1 MTEVS
6 GAAFVGVVPPLAQ
19 ALTQR
24 GYTTLTPVQQT
35 VLEPQYAEADL
46 LVSAQTGSG
55 KTVAFGL
62 NIAPTLLQGSDGFEP
77 QRKGGWMP
85 PLALAI
91 APTRELA
98 LQVCRE
104 LEWLYESTNAR
115 VVSCVGGMDMRT
127 ERQALNA
134 GAHIVVGTPGR
145 LRDHIERGAL
155 DISGLRA
162 VVLDE
167 ADEMLDLGFRED
179 LEFILD
185 AAAPERRTLMF
196 SATVSKPI
204 AQLAKRFQKD
214 AIRIT
219 TAAETKQH
227 SDIEYRALM
236 VAPNERE
243 NAIIN
248 VLRFHDAK
256 SAIVFC
262 GTRMAVTHLTARLS
276 NRDFG
281 VVALSG
287 ELSQNE
293 RTHALQAMRDGRARI
308 CVATDVAA
316 RGIDLPGLE
325 LVVHADL
332 PTNSEALLHR
342 SGRTGR
348 AGNKGICALLVPHN
362 RRRGIQRLLAEANI
376 EAKWAQPPS
385 AAEIQAAD
393 RKRILNDENL
403 TAEPTEAEAAFAAE
417 LLAKHG
423 AEKVAAAF
431 LRLHQGRQ
439 PAPEELLDV
448 GSEPPSAFGGRDG
461 GDRPRKGRD
470 DFSGNG
476 VWFKVT
482 AGHKQNAEPR
492 WLLPLICRVGHVT
505 RKDVGSIKI
514 FHTES
519 QFEISAAV
527 AQRFADQIAR
537 EGTGEKQIT
546 ITRLDGPPGATQ
558 DSGGGDADQGGK
570 KPWTGKKAVG
580 YGERKNSTFGEK
592 KEWAGKKPGF
602 GKKEFGGKPGEKKD
616 FGGKKPWDGNTSRPY
631 KSDFKKPVAE
641 GGAAPAGSGKPAW
654 KKKPDRNKS

>member
-1 MTEVS
+1 MSDLS
-6 GAAFVGVVPPLAQ
+6 GAAFAGAVPPLAA
-19 ALTQR
+19 ALSAR
-24 GYTTLTPVQQT
+24 GYTTLTPVQEA
-35 VLEPQYAEADL
+35 VLAPEHAEADL

-62 NIAPTLLQGSDGFEP
+62 NIAPTLLQGSEGFEP
-77 QRKGGWMP
+77 FRAGGWAP
-85 PLALAI
+85 PLALII

-104 LEWLYESTNAR
+104 LAWLYEKTNAR

-145 LRDHIERGAL
+145 LKDHIERGAL
-155 DISGLRA
+155 DIGALRA

-185 AAAPERRTLMF
+185 ASPSERRTLLF
-196 SATVSKPI
+196 SATVAKPI

-214 AIRIT
+214 AVRIAT
-219 TAAETKQH
+219 TSTTERHA
-227 SDIEYRALM
+227 DIAYRALT

-276 NRDFG
+276 NRGFT

-293 RTHALQAMRDGRARI
+293 RTHALQAMRDGRAQV

-325 LVVHADL
+325 LVIHADL
-332 PTNSEALLHR
+332 PTNGETLLHR

-348 AGNKGICALLVPHN
+348 AGNKGLCVLLVPHN
-362 RRRGIQRLLAEANI
+362 RKRGMHRLLGEHHIDAT
-376 EAKWAQPPS
+376 WGQPPS
-385 AAEIQAAD
+385 ATEIQAAD
-393 RKRILNDENL
+393 RKRILNDETLQGDL
-403 TAEPTEAEAAFAAE
+403 TDEEKAFATK
-417 LLAKHG
+417 LLEQHG
-423 AEKVAAAF
+423 AERVAVAF
-431 LRLHQGRQ
+431 LRLQQKNR

-448 GSEPPSAFGGRDG
+448 AAENDRGPQQSNYGKKAPRDG
-461 GDRPRKGRD
+461 FASEGKG
-470 DFSGNG
+470 G
-476 VWFKVT
+476 VWFKIN

-505 RKDVGSIKI
+505 RNDVGSIKI

-519 QFEISAAV
+519 QFEITAAV
-527 AQRFADQIAR
+527 AERFIQTVER
-537 EGTGEKQIT
+537 EGTGEKKIS
-546 ITRLDGPPGATQ
+546 ITRADGPPPESAAPQ
-558 DSGGGDADQGGK
+558 RE
-570 KPWTGKKAVG
+570 KKAWIPEHEFRAQRAAG
-580 YGERKNSTFGEK
+580 
-592 KEWAGKKPGF
+592 AGKP
-602 GKKEFGGKPGEKKD
+602 
-616 FGGKKPWDGNTSRPY
+616 
-631 KSDFKKPVAE
+631 
-641 GGAAPAGSGKPAW
+641 SGKPAW
-654 KKKPDRNKS
+654 KKKERREGGEFQPDRAPDTNKAGWSKPQKKRP

>member
-1 MTEVS
+1 MTESV
-6 GAAFVGVVPPLAQ
+6 GAAFAGAVSPLAA
-19 ALTQR
+19 ALTAR
-24 GYTTLTPVQQT
+24 GYTTLTPVQAA
-35 VLEPQYAEADL
+35 VLAPEHAEADL

-62 NIAPTLLQGSDGFEP
+62 NIAPTLLQGSEGFEP
-77 QRKGGWMP
+77 FRAGGWAP
-85 PLALAI
+85 PLALII

-104 LEWLYESTNAR
+104 LAWLYEKTNAR

-145 LRDHIERGAL
+145 LKDHIERGAL
-155 DISGLRA
+155 DIGALRA

-185 AAAPERRTLMF
+185 ASPSERRTLLF
-196 SATVSKPI
+196 SATVAKPI
-204 AQLAKRFQKD
+204 AQLAKQFQKD
-214 AIRIT
+214 AIRIAT
-219 TAAETKQH
+219 TSTTERHA
-227 SDIEYRALM
+227 DIAYRALT

-276 NRDFG
+276 NRGFT

-293 RTHALQAMRDGRARI
+293 RTHALQAMRDGRAQV

-332 PTNSEALLHR
+332 PTNSETLLHR

-348 AGNKGICALLVPHN
+348 AGNKGLCVLLVPHN
-362 RRRGIQRLLAEANI
+362 RRRGMQRLLAERNI
-376 EAKWAQPPS
+376 DATWGQPPS
-385 AAEIQAAD
+385 ATEIQAAD
-393 RKRILNDENL
+393 RKRILNDETLQGEL
-403 TAEPTEAEAAFAAE
+403 TDEEKAFATK
-417 LLAKHG
+417 LLEQHG
-423 AEKVAAAF
+423 AERVAAAF
-431 LRLHQGRQ
+431 LRLQQKNR

-448 GSEPPSAFGGRDG
+448 AVENDRGPQQSNYGKKAPRDG
-461 GDRPRKGRD
+461 FASEGKG
-470 DFSGNG
+470 G
-476 VWFKVT
+476 VWFKIN

-505 RKDVGSIKI
+505 RNDVGSIKI

-519 QFEISAAV
+519 QFEITAAV
-527 AQRFADQIAR
+527 AERFIQTVER
-537 EGTGEKQIT
+537 EGTGEKKIS
-546 ITRLDGPPGATQ
+546 ITRADGPPPESAAPQ
-558 DSGGGDADQGGK
+558 RE
-570 KPWTGKKAVG
+570 KKAWIP
-580 YGERKNSTFGEK
+580 EHEFRAQR
-592 KEWAGKKPGF
+592 AG
-602 GKKEFGGKPGEKKD
+602 GGKPG
-616 FGGKKPWDGNTSRPY
+616 GGKPR
-631 KSDFKKPVAE
+631 DFKP
-641 GGAAPAGSGKPAW
+641 GGKPAW
-654 KKKPDRNKS
+654 KKKERREGGEFQPDRAPDTNKAGWSKPKKKQP

>member
-1 MTEVS
+1 MSDSV
-6 GAAFVGVVPPLAQ
+6 GAAFAGAVPPLAE
-19 ALTQR
+19 ALAAR
-24 GYTTLTPVQQT
+24 GYTTLTPVQT
-35 VLEPQYAEADL
+35 AVLAPEHAEADL

-77 QRKGGWMP
+77 FRAGGWMP
-85 PLALAI
+85 PLALII

-104 LEWLYESTNAR
+104 LDWLYEKTGAR
-115 VVSCVGGMDMRT
+115 VVSCVGGMDMRS

-155 DISGLRA
+155 DIGALRA

-185 AAAPERRTLMF
+185 AAPAERRTLLF
-196 SATVSKPI
+196 SATVAKPI

-214 AIRIT
+214 AMRIS
-219 TAAETKQH
+219 TAAEAKQH
-227 SDIEYRALM
+227 VDIEYRALT

-256 SAIVFC
+256 SAMVFC

-276 NRDFG
+276 NRGFT

-293 RTHALQAMRDGRARI
+293 RTHALQAMRDGRAQI

-332 PTNSEALLHR
+332 PVNAEGLLHR

-348 AGNKGICALLVPHN
+348 AGNKGLCVLLVPHN
-362 RRRGIQRLLAEANI
+362 RRRGLQRLLQEAHI
-376 EAKWAQPPS
+376 DAKWGQPPS
-385 AAEIQAAD
+385 VAEILAAD
-393 RKRILNDENL
+393 RKRILNDETL
-403 TAEPTEAEAAFAAE
+403 QGELSEDEQAFAAK
-417 LLAKHG
+417 LLETHSP
-423 AEKVAAAF
+423 EQVAAAF
-431 LRLHQGRQ
+431 LRLQQKNR
-439 PAPEELLDV
+439 PAPEEMLDV
-448 GSEPPSAFGGRDG
+448 AVESEAPAYGRKTPRDG
-461 GDRPRKGRD
+461 FASDSKG
-470 DFSGNG
+470 G
-476 VWFKVT
+476 VWFKIS

-519 QFEISAAV
+519 QFEITAAV
-527 AQRFADQIAR
+527 AERFIQTIER

-546 ITRLDGPPGATQ
+546 ISRADGPPPETATPPREKKAWIPEAEFRKG
-558 DSGGGDADQGGK
+558 DFKKRDFGKPGDFKSGGG
-570 KPWTGKKAVG
+570 KP
-580 YGERKNSTFGEK
+580 
-592 KEWAGKKPGF
+592 P
-602 GKKEFGGKPGEKKD
+602 
-616 FGGKKPWDGNTSRPY
+616 
-631 KSDFKKPVAE
+631 
-641 GGAAPAGSGKPAW
+641 W
-654 KKKPDRNKS
+654 KKKARTEGQGGEGAFQPDRAPATNGSKAGWSKPKKKTS

>member
-6 GAAFVGVVPPLAQ
+6 DAVFAGVVPPLAQ
-19 ALTQR
+19 ALAQR
-24 GYTTLTPVQQT
+24 GYSALTPVQQA
-35 VLEPQYAEADL
+35 VLEPQHAEVDL

-85 PLALAI
+85 PLALII

-104 LEWLYESTNAR
+104 LEWLYASTNGR

-219 TAAETKQH
+219 TAAEKKQH

-262 GTRMAVTHLTARLS
+262 GTRMAVTHLTTRLS
-276 NRDFG
+276 NRGFG

-332 PTNSEALLHR
+332 PTNAEALLHR

-362 RRRGIQRLLAEANI
+362 RRRGIQRLLQEANI

-403 TAEPTEAEAAFAAE
+403 TTEPNEAEKAFAAE

-439 PAPEELLDV
+439 PAPEELLDA
-448 GSEPPSAFGGRDG
+448 GGEPEPMRERGFDR
-461 GDRPRKGRD
+461 GDRPNPRD
-470 DFSGNG
+470 GMGAGNG
-476 VWFKVT
+476 VWFKIT

-505 RKDVGSIKI
+505 RKEIGAIRI

-519 QFEISAAV
+519 QFEVSAAA
-527 AQRFADQIAR
+527 AQRFEDQIAR
-537 EGTGEKQIT
+537 EGTGEKQIS
-546 ITRLDGPPGATQ
+546 ITRLDGPPGEPAG
-558 DSGGGDADQGGK
+558 GGGDRDRDRAKPPFKKPFPKKDFGDRKDFGGK
-570 KPWTGKKAVG
+570 KP
-580 YGERKNSTFGEK
+580 F
-592 KEWAGKKPGF
+592 
-602 GKKEFGGKPGEKKD
+602 GEKKD
-616 FGGKKPWDGNTSRPY
+616 FGGKKAFGA
-631 KSDFKKPVAE
+631 KPHWKQKEKAE
-641 GGAAPAGSGKPAW
+641 GRAGEGDFQPDRAPATNKAGWSKP
-654 KKKPDRNKS
+654 KKKH

>member
-1 MTEVS
+1 MSDLS
-6 GAAFVGVVPPLAQ
+6 GAGFAGAYAPLAA
-19 ALTQR
+19 ALTAR
-24 GYTTLTPVQQT
+24 GYVSLTPVQAA
-35 VLEPQYAEADL
+35 VLAPDHAEADL

-77 QRKGGWMP
+77 FRPGGWMP
-85 PLALAI
+85 PLALVI

-104 LEWLYESTNAR
+104 LAWLYEKTNAR
-115 VVSCVGGMDMRT
+115 VVACVGGMDMRS

-155 DISGLRA
+155 DIGSLRT

-185 AAAPERRTLMF
+185 AAPQDRRTLMF
-196 SATVSKPI
+196 SATVAKPI
-204 AQLAKRFQKD
+204 AQLAKRFQRD
-214 AIRIT
+214 AIRIA
-219 TAAETKQH
+219 TAGATERH
-227 SDIEYRALM
+227 GDIAYRALT

-276 NRDFG
+276 NRGFT

-293 RTHALQAMRDGRARI
+293 RTHALQAMRDGRAQV

-332 PTNSEALLHR
+332 PTNGETLLHR

-348 AGNKGICALLVPHN
+348 AGNKGLCVLLVPHN
-362 RRRGIQRLLAEANI
+362 RRRGMQRLLAEHHIDAT
-376 EAKWAQPPS
+376 WGQPPS
-385 AAEIQAAD
+385 AAEIVAAD
-393 RKRILNDENL
+393 RKRILNDETL
-403 TAEPTEAEAAFAAE
+403 QGELSADEQAFAAKLIE
-417 LLAKHG
+417 MHG
-423 AEKVAAAF
+423 AERVAAAY
-431 LRLHQGRQ
+431 LRLHQKNR
-439 PAPEELLDV
+439 PAPEELLDIAAENER
-448 GSEPPSAFGGRDG
+448 GPEPTAYGRKTPRDG
-461 GDRPRKGRD
+461 FAADGGKG
-470 DFSGNG
+470 G
-476 VWFKVT
+476 VWFRIS

-505 RKDVGSIKI
+505 RKDIGSIRI

-519 QFEISAAV
+519 LFEV
-527 AQRFADQIAR
+527 AGPVAERFIQTVER
-537 EGTGEKQIT
+537 EGTGEKKIS
-546 ITRLDGPPGATQ
+546 ISRADGPPPETAAPQRERKAWIPEKEFRQRAARPGE
-558 DSGGGDADQGGK
+558 G
-570 KPWTGKKAVG
+570 KPWKKRER
-580 YGERKNSTFGEK
+580 GEGEFQ
-592 KEWAGKKPGF
+592 P
-602 GKKEFGGKPGEKKD
+602 D
-616 FGGKKPWDGNTSRPY
+616 R
-631 KSDFKKPVAE
+631 
-641 GGAAPAGSGKPAW
+641 APAKNAGGWSKP
-654 KKKPDRNKS
+654 KKKTP